1 MLRKRWIMLAV
12 LFIARAAMA
21 LQFQTV
27 GSSTSQL
34 TAQLGFSYADIGTL
48 IGLYLLPGVVIA
60 LPGGLLG
67 QRFGIN
73 IVLGGLVLMVIG
85 GVITGFGTSLGMLA
99 LGRLV
104 SGTGAVLLNVLLTKL
119 VADWF
124 NDRSVATALAILVTS
139 WPLGIG
145 AGLAGGHALASAF
158 GWPALMYAGAALSLA
173 SLVLLAA
180 VYRTPPGASLAR
192 ASTLLPRLNSYEL
205 SMSLIAGAIWA
216 VYNVGFIVLISFAPE
231 FFVARGYSP
240 AHASSLVSLLGWFL
254 VPMIV
259 VGGVLTARTGRPNLL
274 MAGGFIIAAIAAAAL
289 PVATLPA
296 LLFIIIALAAGLPAG
311 PIMTLPVE
319 VLRPENRAAGM
330 GIFFTCYYGA
340 MAVLPAFA
348 GSLRDL
354 SGTTTAPLLF
364 AAAMMM
370 IALALLVIFR
380 GMQRSDIAVLPPG
393 TVAEKLDG

>member
-1 MLRKRWIMLAV
+1 MLRTRWIMLAV
-12 LFIARAAMA
+12 LFIARTAMA

-27 GSSTSQL
+27 GSSTPQL
-34 TAQLGFSYADIGTL
+34 VGQLGFSYADIGTL
-48 IGLYLLPGVVIA
+48 IGLYLLPGIVIA

-73 IVLGGLVLMVIG
+73 VVLGGLVLMVIG
-85 GVITGFGTSLGMLA
+85 GVITGVATTFGMLS

-124 NDRSVATALAILVTS
+124 TDRSVTAALAILVTS

-145 AGLAGGHALASAF
+145 AALAGGHEVAGAF
-158 GWPALMYAGAALSLA
+158 GWPVLMYAGAAFSLA
-173 SLVLLAA
+173 SLVLLLA
-180 VYRTPPGASLAR
+180 VYRAPPGASAPR
-192 ASTLLPRLNSYEL
+192 APTLLPRLSAYEL
-205 SMSLIAGAIWA
+205 TMSLIAGAIWA

-231 FFVARGYSP
+231 FFVGRGYSL
-240 AHASSLVSLLGWFL
+240 AQASGLVSLLGWFL

-259 VGGVLTARTGRPNLL
+259 VGGLLSARTGRPNLL
-274 MAGGFIIAAIAAAAL
+274 MAGGFIIAAITAAAL
-289 PVATLPA
+289 PVAGLPA

-330 GIFFTCYYGA
+330 GIFFSCYYGG

-380 GMQRSDIAVLPPG
+380 GMQRVDIAVLPPG
-393 TVAEKLDG
+393 AVAEKLEG